1 MLADVIEIIA
11 AQWDDVLR
19 HLSTDDRERLTALGQ
34 EFLAGADEASRYDA
48 AQEIVDTVAPA
59 LPADH
64 PVRRAIASEGT
75 KYAVGQLDWSLAAQ
89 TLRARLGTAGL
100 RLFVAGQ
107 PGAGPELSPAEPHD
121 IVGEVQEWILAAPAV
136 TEAQVRDR
144 GLDPNAPG
152 LIRLS
157 GPRGDVRLPAFQ
169 FDPGGHPYPVVIQI
183 NLLLDAGDDPWG
195 VADWWLGPNGW
206 IGAVPAESI
215 GRLDDTLLVAAARA
229 VYAEE

>member
-19 HLSTDDRERLTALGQ
+19 YLSADDRKRLIALVQ
-34 EFLAGADEASRYDA
+34 EFLAGAGEAARYDA

-75 KYAVGQLDWSLAAQ
+75 KYAVGQLDWSPAVQ
-89 TLRARLGTAGL
+89 TLWTRLETAGPGP
-100 RLFVAGQ
+100 FAAGQ
-107 PGAGPELSPAEPHD
+107 PGAGPELSQAEPHD
-121 IVGEVQEWILAAPAV
+121 IAGEVPERILAAPAV
-136 TEAQVRDR
+136 TETQLRDR
-144 GLDPNAPG
+144 GVDPNAPG

-157 GPRGDVRLPAFQ
+157 RPDGDVRLPAFQ
-169 FDPGGHPYPVVIQI
+169 FDPGGHPYAVVMRI
-183 NLLLDAGDDPWG
+183 NLLLDADDDPWG

-215 GRLDDTLLVAAARA
+215 GRIDDTLLVAAAQA
-229 VYAEE
+229 VYAEG